1 MNLNN
6 LNIKN
11 MNQIPQTRKISY
23 QWWKTVDNKTKRSL
37 IISNR
42 INKSPFDLTGSDI
55 ESLYKK
61 VVNKF

>member
-1 MNLNN
+1 
-6 LNIKN
+6 
-11 MNQIPQTRKISY
+11 MNQIPQTRKNSY

-37 IISNR
+37 VISNR
-42 INKSPFDLTGSDI
+42 IDKSPFDLTGSDI